1 MKKTLLIANR
11 GEIAVRL
18 AATARDQGYAVV
30 TVYPEDDA
38 TCAHVREGDASVLL
52 PGIGAAAYLDA
63 EAVIQAAVETGAT
76 ALHPGYGFLS
86 ENADFADQVQAAGL
100 KLIGPP
106 GQAMRDMVGSPRA
119 KPAKKD
125 QDDDKDVQQDLYS
138 LFYMGLDCQQFEAD
152 LKDKFKRY
160 KGDNPCQGKAA
171 GYRCAGVEPDVVY

>member
-63 EAVIQAAVETGAT
+63 EAVIQAAVELGNSAS
-76 ALHPGYGFLS
+76 PG
-86 ENADFADQVQAAGL
+86 
-100 KLIGPP
+100 IGSSVSK
-106 GQAMRDMVGSPRA
+106 AISPRLA
-119 KPAKKD
+119 KRQASHLLAQRQPSSLCSATKQAPKKSRRPATYLSF
-125 QDDDKDVQQDLYS
+125 QVPRAQRTLTQHS
-138 LFYMGLDCQQFEAD
+138 LSRRNILTSISW
-152 LKDKFKRY
+152 
-160 KGDNPCQGKAA
+160 
-171 GYRCAGVEPDVVY
+171 

>member
-38 TCAHVREGDASVLL
+38 TCAHVSEGDASVLL

-63 EAVIQAAVETGAT
+63 ESVIQSAVDAGAT

-86 ENADFADQVQAAGL
+86 EQSQFAKEVPEEVQEARGRGSADRG
-100 KLIGPP
+100 
-106 GQAMRDMVGSPRA
+106 
-119 KPAKKD
+119 
-125 QDDDKDVQQDLYS
+125 
-138 LFYMGLDCQQFEAD
+138 EA
-152 LKDKFKRY
+152 
-160 KGDNPCQGKAA
+160 
-171 GYRCAGVEPDVVY
+171 

>member
-63 EAVIQAAVETGAT
+63 EAVIQAAVDAGAT

-86 ENADFADQVQAAGL
+86 CL
-100 KLIGPP
+100 LYTSP
-106 GQAMRDMVGSPRA
+106 SPR
-119 KPAKKD
+119 
-125 QDDDKDVQQDLYS
+125 DKRQS
-138 LFYMGLDCQQFEAD
+138 RMPSSA
-152 LKDKFKRY
+152 
-160 KGDNPCQGKAA
+160 
-171 GYRCAGVEPDVVY
+171 